1 MVRMAPHRGGV
12 AKRRIAPENHCIE
25 LKRQSKA
32 TKRIATAKNSKK
44 HRNVRSSV
52 QQRLWLAVKSSATE
66 EQSEA
71 EPRHGDAR
79 QFVEMQRQGF
89 EVNCCAAALRSTD
102 RQGNGKEWMGLA
114 AA

>member
-44 HRNVRSSV
+44 
-52 QQRLWLAVKSSATE
+52 A
-66 EQSEA
+66 
-71 EPRHGDAR
+71 
-79 QFVEMQRQGF
+79 
-89 EVNCCAAALRSTD
+89 
-102 RQGNGKEWMGLA
+102 
-114 AA
+114 